1 MYKCKNMALELTTQP
16 TQNEPVAVSECLRYV
31 FGPDAGDVVST
42 PGAQAEVV
50 FTFPASPTDP
60 GNGTEFILWGFT
72 FTTDDSTPYT
82 ATSFEVAAGDK
93 VQTMNNFQSMILAN
107 FYFARAVTVDNDT
120 GASTITLT
128 WNDCGEQENFGAE
141 QMFFDDIEGSAITSA
156 APTNGTTPVYVD
168 GYRIVHRL
176 WRVDLN
182 NAANTGAVT
191 EFEGI
196 EPNKTC
202 TAADSAA
209 FDGMPT
215 ARDMIKTPL
224 PPLDDTHPTVGYDGI
239 VQYFTVEYGW
249 VYRDS
254 NCQPLSDDFNFSNRA
269 MVWNAYFTPEDVYRI
284 RKYWP
289 GAPGG
294 LPAGQSYVKFLTTQP
309 AKMRVFI
316 DSKCWLWYMI
326 NEGVQS
332 FSTLD
337 MRLSVTKKDG
347 SGVLTSVVVTNSG
360 YGVNAINVSPSY
372 IISIGLSGVT
382 ADTLSHYTVRVFLDD
397 TTQATEEI
405 TYYIAQGCD
414 NPELDTDLYFLNPA
428 GGISTVPV
436 RVIEQTAQQEGTE
449 ILLDVPCTASRVD
462 KGKYGGRTLTGVRS
476 YESFVFRSFEN
487 STAVTQFF
495 RDLKLSP
502 QRWVRR
508 RAEDGTW
515 IARKL
520 IVEPG
525 GVRIY
530 SENEKVTVEITGYL
544 GDIPV
549 QSTTEPAI

>member
-1 MYKCKNMALELTTQP
+1 MALTLSSQP
-16 TQNEPVAVSECLRYV
+16 LQNEPIPVSGCLRYV
-31 FGPDAGDVVST
+31 FGPDAADVVST

-60 GNGTEFILWGFT
+60 GNGTEFTLWGFV
-72 FTTDDSTPYT
+72 FTTDDSTPFT
-82 ATSFEVAAGDK
+82 ATSFEVVAGDK
-93 VQTMNNFQSMILAN
+93 IQTMNNFQSMILAN

-128 WNDCGEQENFGAE
+128 WNECGEQENFGAE
-141 QMFFDDIEGSAITSA
+141 QMFFDDIAGNAITSA
-156 APTNGTTPVYVD
+156 APANGTTPVYVD

-176 WRVDLN
+176 WRVDIN

-196 EPNKTC
+196 EPNRTC

-215 ARDMIKTPL
+215 ARDLIKTPL
-224 PPLDDTHPTVGYDGI
+224 PPLDDTHPAIVYNGI
-239 VQYFTVEYGW
+239 LQYFTCEYGW
-249 VYRDS
+249 VYRDA
-254 NCQPLSDDFNFSNRA
+254 NCQPLSGDFAFSDRA

-289 GAPGG
+289 GATGG
-294 LPAGQSYVKFLTTQP
+294 LPAGQAQVKFLTTQP
-309 AKMRVFI
+309 DNFRI
-316 DSKCWLWYMI
+316 LPDSKCWLWYFV
-326 NEGVQS
+326 NEGVQV
-332 FSTLD
+332 FTQLKL
-337 MRLSVTKKDG
+337 RVVAQRKDG
-347 SGVLTSVVVTNSG
+347 GTPSIDVNITNSG
-360 YGVNAINVSPSY
+360 YGVNAVNVSPSY
-372 IISIGLSGVT
+372 ILTLGLAGVT
-382 ADTLSHYTVRVFLDD
+382 ADTLDNYSVAIFADSTQITEPLSYYLLTGCNN
-397 TTQATEEI
+397 QAT
-405 TYYIAQGCD
+405 
-414 NPELDTDLYFLNPA
+414 DTDLYFLNPI

-436 RVIEQTAQQEGTE
+436 QIIERSAVQEAAE

-462 KGKYGGRTLTGVRS
+462 QGRYGGRTLSGVRS
-476 YESFVFRSFEN
+476 YESFTFRSFE
-487 STAVTQFF
+487 SSAAVTQFF

-508 RAEDGTW
+508 TAEDGTLV
-515 IARKL
+515 ARKL
-520 IVEPG
+520 IIEPG

-530 SENEKVTVEITGYL
+530 SESEKVSVEVTGYM